1 MNHLHFLILG
11 WISAGLFAWLH
22 YSRPAAKYN
31 SLLLGLTGLI
41 QVFFPTWPL
50 GLAYSLLLL
59 WFVWRPEQ
67 PQISVW
73 HMLPFF
79 FLTIFAI
86 PNPLCWGFLLVWS
99 FFRDNRSLLNPI
111 VMMIFL
117 IFGYL
122 YLAQL
127 SYDLGLELLNQI
139 FSGLLLI
146 VLPLLVLIGGFF
158 LIYNGFI
165 LLRKE
170 DRSKANYFS
179 LFLGV
184 AIVLFYVLL
193 IIRLT
198 YYEFFLQYRL
208 LDIPYYFAIYTYILF
223 GITFTGFLIYSWL
236 YLHLPKKKNYDFII
250 IHGAGLLG
258 GEKVTPL
265 LRKRV
270 DKAIEAFR
278 KSTNPAI
285 QLIASG
291 CQGADEKIS
300 EAQAIQNYILETTD
314 IPETAILLE
323 DRSVNTYQN
332 LLYSKQLG
340 ESLVT
345 DPRFLFVTNDYHVFR
360 TSIYAQ
366 QIGMKGDGL
375 GCNTASY
382 YIPSAFLRE
391 LVAIIVRLKWL
402 YFVFYALF
410 FLLIWA
416 SFH

>member
-1 MNHLHFLILG
+1 MNPLYFLIAG

-79 FLTIFAI
+79 FLTIFTI

-170 DRSKANYFS
+170 GRSKANYFS

-291 CQGADEKIS
+291 GQGPDEKIS

-314 IPETAILLE
+314 IPKTAILLE

>member
-1 MNHLHFLILG
+1 
-11 WISAGLFAWLH
+11 
-22 YSRPAAKYN
+22 
-31 SLLLGLTGLI
+31 
-41 QVFFPTWPL
+41 
-50 GLAYSLLLL
+50 
-59 WFVWRPEQ
+59 
-67 PQISVW
+67 
-73 HMLPFF
+73 MLPFF

-127 SYDLGLELLNQI
+127 SYQLGLELLNNI
-139 FSGLLLI
+139 FSGILLL

-170 DRSKANYFS
+170 GRSKANYFS

-184 AIVLFYVLL
+184 AIVLFYALL
-193 IIRLT
+193 LVRLT

-208 LDIPYYFAIYTYILF
+208 LDIPYYIAIYTYVLF

-291 CQGADEKIS
+291 GQGPDEKIS

-314 IPETAILLE
+314 IPETAVLLE
-323 DRSVNTYQN
+323 DHSVNTYQN

>member
-22 YSRPAAKYN
+22 YTRPAAKFN
-31 SLLLGLTGLI
+31 SLLLGLTGLV

-127 SYDLGLELLNQI
+127 SYQLGLELLNNI
-139 FSGLLLI
+139 FSGILLI

-158 LIYNGFI
+158 LIYNGSI

-170 DRSKANYFS
+170 GRSKANYFS

-184 AIVLFYVLL
+184 AIVLFYALL
-193 IIRLT
+193 LVRLT

-208 LDIPYYFAIYTYILF
+208 LDIPYYIAIYTYVLF

-291 CQGADEKIS
+291 GQGSDEKIS

-314 IPETAILLE
+314 IPETAVLLE

-410 FLLIWA
+410 FLLIWS
-416 SFH
+416 SFL

>member
-22 YSRPAAKYN
+22 YTRPAAKFN
-31 SLLLGLTGLI
+31 SLLLGLTGLV

-127 SYDLGLELLNQI
+127 SYQLGLELLNNI
-139 FSGLLLI
+139 FSGILLI

-170 DRSKANYFS
+170 GRSKANYFS

-184 AIVLFYVLL
+184 AIVLFYALL
-193 IIRLT
+193 LVRLT

-208 LDIPYYFAIYTYILF
+208 LDIPYYIAIYTYVLF

-291 CQGADEKIS
+291 GQGPDEKIS

-314 IPETAILLE
+314 IPETAVLLE

>member
-265 LRKRV
+265 LRKLV

>member
-1 MNHLHFLILG
+1 MNQLYFLILG
-11 WISAGLFAWLH
+11 WISAGLFGYLNWKK
-22 YSRPAAKYN
+22 PDTKITPIF
-31 SLLLGLTGLI
+31 LGITGIVQTL
-41 QVFFPTWPL
+41 FPTWPL

-59 WFVWRPEQ
+59 WYVWRPERE
-67 PQISVW
+67 QITVW
-73 HMLPFF
+73 QMLPFF

-86 PNPLCWGFLLVWS
+86 PNPLCWGYMLTWS
-99 FFRDNRSLLNPI
+99 FFRDNRSLFNPI

-117 IFGYL
+117 IFSYL

-127 SYDLGLELLNQI
+127 SAKLGFETISNI
-139 FSGLLLI
+139 FTGVLFIL
-146 VLPLLVLIGGFF
+146 LPLLILAGGFF
-158 LIYNGFI
+158 LIYNGFV

-170 DRSKANYFS
+170 GRSKANYFS

-184 AIVLFYVLL
+184 AVVLFYALVLV
-193 IIRLT
+193 RLT
-198 YYEFFLQYRL
+198 YYEFFLQHPL
-208 LDIPYYFAIYTYILF
+208 LDIPYFIAIYTYILF

-236 YLHLPKKKNYDFII
+236 YLHLPKKKKYDFII

-270 DKAIEAFR
+270 DKAIEAYR
-278 KSTNPAI
+278 RSKNTAVK
-285 QLIASG
+285 LIASG
-291 CQGADEKIS
+291 GQGPDEKIS

-314 IPETAILLE
+314 IPAEAIVLE

-332 LLYSKQLG
+332 LLYSKELG
-340 ESLVT
+340 EKLVP

-402 YFVFYALF
+402 YVALYAPF
-410 FLLIWA
+410 FLLLWVGY
-416 SFH
+416 H

>member
-22 YSRPAAKYN
+22 YTRPAAKFN
-31 SLLLGLTGLI
+31 SLLLGLTGLV

-127 SYDLGLELLNQI
+127 SYQLGLELLNNI
-139 FSGLLLI
+139 FSGILLI

-170 DRSKANYFS
+170 GRSKANYFS

-184 AIVLFYVLL
+184 AIVLFYALL
-193 IIRLT
+193 LVRLT

-208 LDIPYYFAIYTYILF
+208 LDIPYYIAIYTYVLF

-291 CQGADEKIS
+291 GQGSDEKIS

-314 IPETAILLE
+314 IPETAVLLE

-402 YFVFYALF
+402 YFVFYSLF

>member
-1 MNHLHFLILG
+1 MNPLYFLIAG

-79 FLTIFAI
+79 FLTIFTI

-170 DRSKANYFS
+170 GRSKANYFS

-198 YYEFFLQYRL
+198 YYEFWFFVKLC
-208 LDIPYYFAIYTYILF
+208 
-223 GITFTGFLIYSWL
+223 G
-236 YLHLPKKKNYDFII
+236 
-250 IHGAGLLG
+250 
-258 GEKVTPL
+258 
-265 LRKRV
+265 
-270 DKAIEAFR
+270 
-278 KSTNPAI
+278 
-285 QLIASG
+285 
-291 CQGADEKIS
+291 
-300 EAQAIQNYILETTD
+300 
-314 IPETAILLE
+314 IPE
-323 DRSVNTYQN
+323 N
-332 LLYSKQLG
+332 
-340 ESLVT
+340 
-345 DPRFLFVTNDYHVFR
+345 
-360 TSIYAQ
+360 
-366 QIGMKGDGL
+366 
-375 GCNTASY
+375 
-382 YIPSAFLRE
+382 
-391 LVAIIVRLKWL
+391 
-402 YFVFYALF
+402 
-410 FLLIWA
+410 
-416 SFH
+416 

>member
-22 YSRPAAKYN
+22 YTRPAAKFN
-31 SLLLGLTGLI
+31 SLLLGLTGLV

-127 SYDLGLELLNQI
+127 SYQLGLELLNNI
-139 FSGLLLI
+139 FSGILLI

-158 LIYNGFI
+158 LIYNGSI

-170 DRSKANYFS
+170 GRSKANYFS

-184 AIVLFYVLL
+184 AIVLFYALL
-193 IIRLT
+193 LVRLT

-208 LDIPYYFAIYTYILF
+208 LDIPYYIAIYTYVLF

-291 CQGADEKIS
+291 GQGSDEKIS

-314 IPETAILLE
+314 IPETAVLLE

>member
-22 YSRPAAKYN
+22 YTRPAAKFN
-31 SLLLGLTGLI
+31 SLLLGLTGLV

-127 SYDLGLELLNQI
+127 SYQLGLELLNNI
-139 FSGLLLI
+139 FSGILLI

-170 DRSKANYFS
+170 GRSKANYFS

-184 AIVLFYVLL
+184 AIVLFYALL
-193 IIRLT
+193 LVRLT

-208 LDIPYYFAIYTYILF
+208 LDIPYYIAIYTYVLF

-270 DKAIEAFR
+270 DKAIDAFR

-291 CQGADEKIS
+291 GQGPDEKIS

-314 IPETAILLE
+314 IPETAVLLE

>member
-1 MNHLHFLILG
+1 M
-11 WISAGLFAWLH
+11 
-22 YSRPAAKYN
+22 
-31 SLLLGLTGLI
+31 
-41 QVFFPTWPL
+41 
-50 GLAYSLLLL
+50 
-59 WFVWRPEQ
+59 
-67 PQISVW
+67 
-73 HMLPFF
+73 
-79 FLTIFAI
+79 
-86 PNPLCWGFLLVWS
+86 
-99 FFRDNRSLLNPI
+99 
-111 VMMIFL
+111 
-117 IFGYL
+117 
-122 YLAQL
+122 
-127 SYDLGLELLNQI
+127 
-139 FSGLLLI
+139 
-146 VLPLLVLIGGFF
+146 
-158 LIYNGFI
+158 
-165 LLRKE
+165 
-170 DRSKANYFS
+170 
-179 LFLGV
+179 
-184 AIVLFYVLL
+184 
-193 IIRLT
+193 
-198 YYEFFLQYRL
+198 
-208 LDIPYYFAIYTYILF
+208 
-223 GITFTGFLIYSWL
+223 
-236 YLHLPKKKNYDFII
+236 PKKKNYDFII

-291 CQGADEKIS
+291 GQGPDEKIS

-314 IPETAILLE
+314 IPETAVLLE

>member
-1 MNHLHFLILG
+1 MNHLYFLILG

>member
-1 MNHLHFLILG
+1 
-11 WISAGLFAWLH
+11 
-22 YSRPAAKYN
+22 
-31 SLLLGLTGLI
+31 
-41 QVFFPTWPL
+41 
-50 GLAYSLLLL
+50 
-59 WFVWRPEQ
+59 
-67 PQISVW
+67 
-73 HMLPFF
+73 MLPFL

-111 VMMIFL
+111 LMMIFL

-122 YLAQL
+122 YLIQL
-127 SYDLGLELLNQI
+127 SYNLGLELLNQI

-170 DRSKANYFS
+170 GRSKANYFS

-184 AIVLFYVLL
+184 AVVLFYAMVL
-193 IIRLT
+193 IRIT
-198 YYEFFLQYRL
+198 YYDFFLPYPL
-208 LDIPYYFAIYTYILF
+208 LDIPYYIAIYTYILF

-265 LRKRV
+265 LQKRV

-278 KSTNPAI
+278 KSKNPKVK
-285 QLIASG
+285 LIASG
-291 CQGADEKIS
+291 GQGADEKIS

-314 IPETAILLE
+314 IPETAVLLE

-340 ESLVT
+340 ERLV
-345 DPRFLFVTNDYHVFR
+345 DNPRFLFVTNDYHVFR

-366 QIGMKGDGL
+366 QIGMTGDGL

-402 YFVFYALF
+402 YVIFYALF
-410 FLLIWA
+410 FLLIWTA
-416 SFH
+416 YY

>member
-22 YSRPAAKYN
+22 YTRPAAKFN
-31 SLLLGLTGLI
+31 SLLLGLTGLV

-86 PNPLCWGFLLVWS
+86 PNPLCWGFLLIWS

-127 SYDLGLELLNQI
+127 SYQLGLELLNNI
-139 FSGLLLI
+139 FSGILLI

-170 DRSKANYFS
+170 GRSKANYFS

-184 AIVLFYVLL
+184 AIVLFYALL
-193 IIRLT
+193 LVRLT

-208 LDIPYYFAIYTYILF
+208 LDIPYYIAIYTYVLF

-236 YLHLPKKKNYDFII
+236 YLHLPKKKNYDFVI

-291 CQGADEKIS
+291 GQGPDEKIS

-314 IPETAILLE
+314 IPETAVLLE

>member
-1 MNHLHFLILG
+1 MNHLYFLILG

-99 FFRDNRSLLNPI
+99 FFRDNRSLLTPI

-170 DRSKANYFS
+170 CRSKANYFS

-291 CQGADEKIS
+291 GQGADEKIS

>member
-22 YSRPAAKYN
+22 YTRPAAKFN
-31 SLLLGLTGLI
+31 SLLLGLTGLV

-127 SYDLGLELLNQI
+127 SYQLGLELLNNI
-139 FSGLLLI
+139 FSGILLL

-170 DRSKANYFS
+170 GRSKANYFS

-184 AIVLFYVLL
+184 AIVLFYALL
-193 IIRLT
+193 LVRLT

-208 LDIPYYFAIYTYILF
+208 LDIPYYIAIYTYVLF

-291 CQGADEKIS
+291 GQGPDEKIS

-314 IPETAILLE
+314 IPETAVLLE
-323 DRSVNTYQN
+323 DHSVNTYQN

>member
-1 MNHLHFLILG
+1 
-11 WISAGLFAWLH
+11 
-22 YSRPAAKYN
+22 
-31 SLLLGLTGLI
+31 
-41 QVFFPTWPL
+41 
-50 GLAYSLLLL
+50 
-59 WFVWRPEQ
+59 
-67 PQISVW
+67 
-73 HMLPFF
+73 
-79 FLTIFAI
+79 
-86 PNPLCWGFLLVWS
+86 
-99 FFRDNRSLLNPI
+99 
-111 VMMIFL
+111 MMIFL

-127 SYDLGLELLNQI
+127 SYQLGLELLNNI
-139 FSGLLLI
+139 FSGILLI

-170 DRSKANYFS
+170 GRSKANYFS

-184 AIVLFYVLL
+184 AIVLFYALL
-193 IIRLT
+193 LVRLT

-208 LDIPYYFAIYTYILF
+208 LDIPYYIAIYTYVLF

-291 CQGADEKIS
+291 GQGSDEKIS

-314 IPETAILLE
+314 IPETAVLLE